1 MTQGNAFQTTFTH
14 INPVSGVFIC
24 EQEMMGIF
32 WVTLQGTMNL
42 THHGVTDSNITG
54 TGITTQQIA
63 IADKGIF
70 AFPAAILVFQ
80 A

>member
-1 MTQGNAFQTTFTH
+1 MTQGNAFETTFTH

-42 THHGVTDSNITG
+42 TNYGVTDSNITG

-63 IADKGIF
+63 IAD
-70 AFPAAILVFQ
+70 
-80 A
+80 